1 VVREGGGVHDLI
13 SSATVRSGLEVERK
27 HAGAFI
33 WQLGAT
39 RFVLGL
45 VDVINLQHKKQKI

>member
-1 VVREGGGVHDLI
+1 MTLI

-27 HAGAFI
+27 HAGAFS
-33 WQLGAT
+33 WRSGAI

-45 VDVINLQHKKQKI
+45 VDVINLQHTKQKFRAA